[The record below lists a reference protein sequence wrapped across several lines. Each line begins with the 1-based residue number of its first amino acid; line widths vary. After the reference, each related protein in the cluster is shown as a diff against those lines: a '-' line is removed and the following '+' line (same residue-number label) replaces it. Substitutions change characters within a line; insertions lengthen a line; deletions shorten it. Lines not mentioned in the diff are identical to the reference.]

1 MSQRIFY
8 SVEVNKTPTNHQN
21 HTMKNITSTNHKV
34 GKYEVS
40 LSFQHGKWSPHAF
53 EISTEETTNLS
64 GYYAEGGLEIDKN
77 KIVTGYDGV
86 YSLPLPVALVLAD
99 LGFGFAPFV
108 FPSDKAKDLF
118 TK

>member
-1 MSQRIFY
+1 MSNTA
-8 SVEVNKTPTNHQN
+8 S
-21 HTMKNITSTNHKV
+21 TSHKV

-40 LSFQHGKWSPHAF
+40 LFFRDWSDSPLAF
-53 EISTEETTNLS
+53 SVGTDEATSAS
-64 GYYAEGGLEIDKN
+64 GYYAEGCLDIDEN
-77 KIVTGYDGV
+77 NIVTGYDGT